1 MPAKIE
7 FQQPASSNQTY
18 GKSLRLLTSSDFQP
32 VFDNAPIRASHQNFL
47 ILARFNQQTNPR
59 LGLVIA
65 KKHLRFA
72 VQRNLMKRHIRESF
86 RKQQQSFQG
95 LDVIV
100 LSRKG
105 VDELLSKKSFSQQLE
120 QQWQRLFKK
129 ARQLSLTSQQQLTS
143 DTTKVS
149 ENATAPAKK

>member
-7 FQQPASSNQTY
+7 FQQSASLNQCF
-18 GKSLRLLTSSDFQP
+18 GKSLRLLSASDFKP
-32 VFDNAPIRASHQNFL
+32 VFDHAPVRASHQNFL
-47 ILARFNQQTNPR
+47 ILARFNQQTLPR

-72 VQRNLMKRHIRESF
+72 VQRNRMKRLIRESF

-105 VDELLSKKSFSQQLE
+105 VDQLLADNSFSKQLE

-129 ARQLSLTSQQQLTS
+129 AKQLNPRAQTPVTIDKNQPNSIGVNR
-143 DTTKVS
+143 D
-149 ENATAPAKK
+149 